1 METKNKK
8 LHTKI
13 VKPTAFAAI
22 GATMI
27 ATGVANTETITHIFS
42 GDDDLDIV
50 KAKETIDV
58 KYKYDV
64 SPYIIWNID
73 NAVPGRGPTDAYFPS
88 GKWDMINVDGK
99 ASNDN
104 KRVRFEST
112 HPIANQNGDIIWCIQ
127 SGVLVDDS
135 ATNVKGTNKTN
146 DVNFNSMGVVAYYGY
161 YNKYGKKAPDFNKM
175 TKEQVKDF
183 VYTVRMIQE
192 LGEPNTV
199 GKEKIVGVGGY
210 GGGIHTPGSGVDVI
224 TGFNPSEY
232 GISVKGY
239 YDFKNKM
246 NNEIKKYKEG
256 PKLENVDKI
265 KPGST
270 VKVKDKNGALD
281 RYDITGTPKGV
292 KAKIVDKNTL
302 EITADRSA
310 ENGNIEFTYKI
321 PKEYN
326 EVPFFYKFKDKQN
339 LTNARVGKKTQTKL
353 NVGVEEITEKDTV
366 KTDQHGNPVAGAVF
380 KVTNHED
387 GTTTEVKTDKSGVI
401 KVEGYE
407 GDKITIEEIQPP
419 IGYIFSPDH
428 IKFDITL
435 DKNGWSKFNP
445 YNPKSEY
452 LGTKAR
458 NDENDSQ
465 QFVPEEKVN
474 LKDTIEYANLDT
486 NQEYTAVGWLMD
498 KSTGEPLLD
507 KDGNKVEVSKQ
518 LKPEKKDG
526 TFEVDFEFNASDL
539 RGKELVAFEELY
551 IDSTLVA
558 EHKDINDKEQ
568 TVRFTDPKIGT
579 TAKSKED
586 GGDYIDPVED
596 VGIVDTVEYDDL
608 TVGDNHRLSGV
619 LMDKETGEPV
629 IVDGKEV
636 RASKEFKTEQAKGSI
651 DVDFFFDAN
660 ELKGK
665 DLVVFEKLERQNSK
679 TGEWYEI
686 AKHEDIEDEGQTVK
700 VTDPKIGTT
709 ALNVG
714 AFDEKKSDPNEDT
727 KITDVV
733 EYKDLLPGK
742 KYKVQGVLMNK
753 ETGEKL
759 IVNGKTVDGK
769 EEFTTEKSE
778 DGSLVSGKVDVVF
791 DLDATELRGFDTVVF
806 EDLHREKPTINP
818 ELEDKEDSKWVF
830 ITDHKDIEDEGQTVH
845 INDPRISLD
854 KEVSK
859 EVYQRG
865 DILTYTFTVTNP
877 GDVVMK
883 NIKFTDE
890 MFKDFKIPFDEL
902 EPGQTETF
910 TIDYTAS
917 KKDVHKNYLYNEAD
931 ITGETPDG
939 WEEKDKDNVVSMSDK
954 EIRIVKTP
962 KDCNT
967 CNFPNVV
974 VDIKNKNTLNGVID
988 NEGKFISKDK
998 LSKEE
1003 VKEAEKVIE
1012 ETPKEELEKGKVV
1025 VEKEQPKEQPKKE
1038 QPKEEVKVAEKEQPK
1053 KKQPKKEKEKEK
1065 TPELAETGI
1074 HNPGNQALIVSLALA
1089 LLGGAG
1095 FLFARSR
1102 KNKNEQ

>member
-1 METKNKK
+1 MKTKNKK

-27 ATGVANTETITHIFS
+27 ATGVANTETVTHIFS
-42 GDDDLDIV
+42 DNDGNV
-50 KAKETIDV
+50 EAAETAP
-58 KYKYDV
+58 KSQKMY
-64 SPYIIWNID
+64 
-73 NAVPGRGPTDAYFPS
+73 
-88 GKWDMINVDGK
+88 INVDSQPKVVFHIENPQRSPEVTDGYLGDNGQIVAGPVNVIGK
-99 ASNDN
+99 SLADSKENGKTSFSKDKKGMNRFRFDATNPIRKDN
-104 KRVRFEST
+104 AK
-112 HPIANQNGDIIWCIQ
+112 GDIIWCIE
-127 SGVLVDDS
+127 SGVPVNYEQ
-135 ATNVKGTNKTN
+135 AYTKNTTENNKKHN
-146 DVNFNSMGVVAYYGY
+146 EIGVVAYHGY
-161 YNKYGKKAPDFNKM
+161 HKEFGQKDPTKGKSM
-175 TKEQVKDF
+175 QRY
-183 VYTVRMIQE
+183 VYTMRYIQE
-192 LGEPNTV
+192 LGEPDTI
-199 GKEKIVGVGGY
+199 GKEKIVGISGY
-210 GGGIHTPGSGVDVI
+210 HNVYNPNGHVMFN
-224 TGFNPSEY
+224 FNPKTHD
-232 GISVKGY
+232 ISPKGY
-239 YDFKNKM
+239 ENFKKEM
-246 NNEIKKYKEG
+246 NQEMKIYREG
-256 PKLENVDKI
+256 PKLENTDSI
-265 KPGST
+265 RPGST
-270 VKVKDKNGALD
+270 VKVKDENGALD

-292 KAKIVDKNTL
+292 KAKVVDKNTL
-302 EITADRSA
+302 EVTASKDA
-310 ENGNIEFTYKI
+310 ENGNIEFTYKV
-321 PKEYN
+321 PKKYN
-326 EVPFFYKFKDKQN
+326 EVPVMYKLGENDQN
-339 LTNARVGKKTQTKL
+339 LSNGRIGKKTQTKL
-353 NVGVEEITEKDTV
+353 NVGVTPPHKPELKPKV
-366 KTDQHGNPVAGAVF
+366 DQHGNPVEGAIF

-387 GTTTEVKTDKSGVI
+387 GITTEVTTDKDGI
-401 KVEGYE
+401 IEFEGFE
-407 GDKITIEEIQPP
+407 GDKVTIEEIQPP
-419 IGYIFSPDH
+419 VGYILSPEH
-428 IKFDITL
+428 TKFDITL
-435 DKNGWSKFNP
+435 TENGTNSFEP
-445 YNPKSEY
+445 FNPKSEY
-452 LGTKAR
+452 LGSKAR

-486 NQEYTAVGWLMD
+486 NQEYTAIGWLMD

-507 KDGNKVEVSKQ
+507 KDGNKVEVLKQ

-579 TAKSKED
+579 TAKSKEN
-586 GGDYIDPVED
+586 GGDYIDPVEN

-619 LMDKETGEPV
+619 LMDKETGKPV

-636 RASKEFKTEQAKGSI
+636 RASEEFKTEQAKGSI

-660 ELKGK
+660 DLRGK

-686 AKHEDIEDEGQTVK
+686 AKHEDIEDEGQTV
-700 VTDPKIGTT
+700 
-709 ALNVG
+709 
-714 AFDEKKSDPNEDT
+714 
-727 KITDVV
+727 
-733 EYKDLLPGK
+733 
-742 KYKVQGVLMNK
+742 
-753 ETGEKL
+753 
-759 IVNGKTVDGK
+759 
-769 EEFTTEKSE
+769 
-778 DGSLVSGKVDVVF
+778 
-791 DLDATELRGFDTVVF
+791 
-806 EDLHREKPTINP
+806 
-818 ELEDKEDSKWVF
+818 
-830 ITDHKDIEDEGQTVH
+830 H

-865 DILTYTFTVTNP
+865 DVLTYTFTVTNP

-890 MFKDFKIPFDEL
+890 MFKDFEIPFDEL

-910 TIDYTAS
+910 TIDYTVS
-917 KKDVHKNYLYNEAD
+917 KKDVHNNYLYNEAD

-939 WEEKDKDNVVSMSDK
+939 WEEKDKDNVVSTSDK
-954 EIRIVKTP
+954 EIKIVETP

-1003 VKEAEKVIE
+1003 VKEAENVIK
-1012 ETPKEELEKGKVV
+1012 ETPKEEPKG
-1025 VEKEQPKEQPKKE
+1025 
-1038 QPKEEVKVAEKEQPK
+1038 EVKVAEKEQPK
-1053 KKQPKKEKEKEK
+1053 KEQPKKEKEREE

>member
-13 VKPTAFAAI
+13 VKPTVFAAI

-42 GDDDLDIV
+42 DNDGNV
-50 KAKETIDV
+50 EAAETAP
-58 KYKYDV
+58 KSQKMY
-64 SPYIIWNID
+64 
-73 NAVPGRGPTDAYFPS
+73 
-88 GKWDMINVDGK
+88 INVDSQPKVVFHIENPQRSPEVTDGYLGDNGQIVAGPVNVVGESLADSKENGK
-99 ASNDN
+99 TSFSKDKKGMN
-104 KRVRFEST
+104 RFRFDAT
-112 HPIANQNGDIIWCIQ
+112 NPIRKGDAKGDIIWCIQ
-127 SGVLVDDS
+127 SGVPVNYEE
-135 ATNVKGTNKTN
+135 AYTKNTTENNKKHN
-146 DVNFNSMGVVAYYGY
+146 EIGVVAYHGY
-161 YNKYGKKAPDFNKM
+161 HKEFGQKDPTKGKSM
-175 TKEQVKDF
+175 QRY
-183 VYTVRMIQE
+183 VYTMRYIQE
-192 LGEPNTV
+192 LGEPDTI
-199 GKEKIVGVGGY
+199 GKEKIVGISGY
-210 GGGIHTPGSGVDVI
+210 HNVYNPNGHVMFN
-224 TGFNPSEY
+224 FNPKTHN
-232 GISVKGY
+232 ISPKGY
-239 YDFKNKM
+239 ENFKKEM
-246 NNEIKKYKEG
+246 NQEMKIYREG
-256 PKLENVDKI
+256 PKLENTDKI
-265 KPGST
+265 RPGST
-270 VKVKDKNGALD
+270 VRVKDSNGALD
-281 RYDITGTPKGV
+281 RYEITGMPKGV
-292 KAKIVDKNTL
+292 KAKVVDKNTL
-302 EITADRSA
+302 EITADRDA
-310 ENGNIEFTYKI
+310 ENGNIEFTYKV
-321 PKEYN
+321 PKKYN
-326 EVPFFYKFKDKQN
+326 EVPIMYQLGKDDQN
-339 LTNARVGKKTQTKL
+339 LSNGRIGKKTQTKL
-353 NVGVEEITEKDTV
+353 NVGVTPPHKPELKPKV
-366 KTDQHGNPVAGAVF
+366 DQHGNPVEGAVF

-387 GTTTEVKTDKSGVI
+387 GVTTEVTTDKDGI
-401 KVEGYE
+401 IEFEGYE
-407 GDKITIEEIQPP
+407 GDKVTIEEIQPP
-419 IGYIFSPDH
+419 VGYILSPEH
-428 IKFDITL
+428 TKFDITL
-435 DKNGWSKFNP
+435 TENGTNSFEP
-445 YNPKSEY
+445 FNPKSEY

-558 EHKDINDKEQ
+558 EHKDIDDKEQ
-568 TVRFTDPKIGT
+568 TVKFTDPKIGT
-579 TAKSKED
+579 TALNVGAFDEKKSDPNED
-586 GGDYIDPVED
+586 AKIT
-596 VGIVDTVEYDDL
+596 DTVEYDDL

-619 LMDKETGEPV
+619 LMDKETGKPV
-629 IVDGKEV
+629 VVDGKEV

-660 ELKGK
+660 DLRGK

-686 AKHEDIEDEGQTVK
+686 AKHEDIEDEGQTV
-700 VTDPKIGTT
+700 
-709 ALNVG
+709 
-714 AFDEKKSDPNEDT
+714 
-727 KITDVV
+727 
-733 EYKDLLPGK
+733 
-742 KYKVQGVLMNK
+742 
-753 ETGEKL
+753 
-759 IVNGKTVDGK
+759 
-769 EEFTTEKSE
+769 
-778 DGSLVSGKVDVVF
+778 
-791 DLDATELRGFDTVVF
+791 
-806 EDLHREKPTINP
+806 
-818 ELEDKEDSKWVF
+818 
-830 ITDHKDIEDEGQTVH
+830 H

-865 DILTYTFTVTNP
+865 DVLTYTFTVTNP

-890 MFKDFKIPFDEL
+890 MFKDFEIPFDEL

-910 TIDYTAS
+910 TIDYTVS

-939 WEEKDKDNVVSMSDK
+939 WEEKDKDNVISTSDK
-954 EIRIVKTP
+954 EIEIVETP

-1003 VKEAEKVIE
+1003 VKEAENVI
-1012 ETPKEELEKGKVV
+1012 
-1025 VEKEQPKEQPKKE
+1025 KEQPKEQPKKE
-1038 QPKEEVKVAEKEQPK
+1038 QHKGEVKVAEKEQPK
-1053 KKQPKKEKEKEK
+1053 KEQPKKEKEKEE

>member
-42 GDDDLDIV
+42 GDDGNV
-50 KAKETIDV
+50 EAAETAP
-58 KYKYDV
+58 KSQKMY
-64 SPYIIWNID
+64 
-73 NAVPGRGPTDAYFPS
+73 
-88 GKWDMINVDGK
+88 INVDSQPKVVFHIENPQRSPEVTDGYLGDNGQIVAGPVNVVGK
-99 ASNDN
+99 SLADSKENGKTSFSKDKKGMN
-104 KRVRFEST
+104 RFRFDAT
-112 HPIANQNGDIIWCIQ
+112 NPIRKGNAKGDIIWCIQ
-127 SGVLVDDS
+127 SGVPVNYEQ
-135 ATNVKGTNKTN
+135 AYTKNTTENNKKHN
-146 DVNFNSMGVVAYYGY
+146 EIGVVAYHGY
-161 YNKYGKKAPDFNKM
+161 HKEFGQKDPTKGKSM
-175 TKEQVKDF
+175 QRY
-183 VYTVRMIQE
+183 VYTMRYIQE
-192 LGEPNTV
+192 LGEPDTI
-199 GKEKIVGVGGY
+199 GKEKIVGISGY
-210 GGGIHTPGSGVDVI
+210 HNVYNPKGHVMFN
-224 TGFNPSEY
+224 FNPKTHD
-232 GISVKGY
+232 ISPKGY
-239 YDFKNKM
+239 ENFKKEM
-246 NNEIKKYKEG
+246 NQEMKVYREG
-256 PKLENVDKI
+256 PKLENTDNI
-265 KPGST
+265 RPGST

-292 KAKIVDKNTL
+292 KAKVVDKNTL
-302 EITADRSA
+302 EVTASKDA
-310 ENGNIEFTYKI
+310 ENGNIEFTYKV
-321 PKEYN
+321 PKKYN
-326 EVPFFYKFKDKQN
+326 EVPIMYKLGKDDQN
-339 LTNARVGKKTQTKL
+339 LSNGRIGKKTQTKL
-353 NVGVEEITEKDTV
+353 NVGVTPPHKPELKPKV
-366 KTDQHGNPVAGAVF
+366 DQHGDPVEGAIF

-387 GTTTEVKTDKSGVI
+387 GTTTEVTTDKDGI
-401 KVEGYE
+401 IEFEGYE
-407 GDKITIEEIQPP
+407 GDKVTIEEIQPP
-419 IGYIFSPDH
+419 VGYILSPEH
-428 IKFDITL
+428 TKFDITL
-435 DKNGWSKFNP
+435 TENGTNSFEP
-445 YNPKSEY
+445 FNPKSEY

-458 NDENDSQ
+458 NDENNSQ

-474 LKDTIEYANLDT
+474 LKDEIEYANLDT

-568 TVRFTDPKIGT
+568 TVRFTDPKIST
-579 TAKSKED
+579 TALNVGAFDEKKSDPNED
-586 GGDYIDPVED
+586 AKIT
-596 VGIVDTVEYDDL
+596 DTVEYDDL

-619 LMDKETGEPV
+619 LMDKETGKPV
-629 IVDGKEV
+629 VVDGKEV

-660 ELKGK
+660 DLKGK

-686 AKHEDIEDEGQTVK
+686 AKHE
-700 VTDPKIGTT
+700 
-709 ALNVG
+709 
-714 AFDEKKSDPNEDT
+714 
-727 KITDVV
+727 
-733 EYKDLLPGK
+733 
-742 KYKVQGVLMNK
+742 
-753 ETGEKL
+753 
-759 IVNGKTVDGK
+759 
-769 EEFTTEKSE
+769 
-778 DGSLVSGKVDVVF
+778 
-791 DLDATELRGFDTVVF
+791 
-806 EDLHREKPTINP
+806 
-818 ELEDKEDSKWVF
+818 
-830 ITDHKDIEDEGQTVH
+830 DIEDEGQTVH

-890 MFKDFKIPFDEL
+890 MFKDFEIPFDEL

-910 TIDYTAS
+910 TIDYTVS

-939 WEEKDKDNVVSMSDK
+939 WEEKDKDNVISTSDK
-954 EIRIVKTP
+954 EIKIVETP

-1003 VKEAEKVIE
+1003 VKEAENVI
-1012 ETPKEELEKGKVV
+1012 
-1025 VEKEQPKEQPKKE
+1025 KEQPKEQPKKE
-1038 QPKEEVKVAEKEQPK
+1038 QHKGEIKVAEKEQPK
-1053 KKQPKKEKEKEK
+1053 KEKEKEE

>member
-1 METKNKK
+1 MKTKNKK

-27 ATGVANTETITHIFS
+27 VTGVTNTETVTHIFS
-42 GDDDLDIV
+42 DNDGNV
-50 KAKETIDV
+50 EAAETAP
-58 KYKYDV
+58 KSQKMY
-64 SPYIIWNID
+64 
-73 NAVPGRGPTDAYFPS
+73 
-88 GKWDMINVDGK
+88 INVDSQPKVVFHIENPQRSPEVTDGYLGDNGQIVAGPVNVVGK
-99 ASNDN
+99 SLADSKENGKTSFSKDKKGMN
-104 KRVRFEST
+104 RFRFDAT
-112 HPIANQNGDIIWCIQ
+112 NPIRKGDAKGDIIWCIQ
-127 SGVLVDDS
+127 SGVPVNYEE
-135 ATNVKGTNKTN
+135 AYTNNTTENNKKHN
-146 DVNFNSMGVVAYYGY
+146 EIGVVAYHGY
-161 YNKYGKKAPDFNKM
+161 HKEFGQKDPTKGKSM
-175 TKEQVKDF
+175 QRY
-183 VYTVRMIQE
+183 VYTMRYIQE
-192 LGEPNTV
+192 LGEPDTI
-199 GKEKIVGVGGY
+199 GKEKIVGISGY
-210 GGGIHTPGSGVDVI
+210 HNVYNPNGHVMFN
-224 TGFNPSEY
+224 FNPKTHD
-232 GISVKGY
+232 ISPKGY
-239 YDFKNKM
+239 ENFKKEM
-246 NNEIKKYKEG
+246 NQEMKIYREG
-256 PKLENVDKI
+256 PKLENTDNI
-265 KPGST
+265 RPGST

-292 KAKIVDKNTL
+292 KAKVVDKNTL
-302 EITADRSA
+302 EVTASKDA
-310 ENGNIEFTYKI
+310 ENGNIEFTYKV
-321 PKEYN
+321 PKKYN
-326 EVPFFYKFKDKQN
+326 EVPIMYKLGKNDQN
-339 LTNARVGKKTQTKL
+339 LSNGRIGKKTQTKL
-353 NVGVEEITEKDTV
+353 NVGVTPEQTQESV

-387 GTTTEVKTDKSGVI
+387 GTTTEVTSDKDGKIQI
-401 KVEGYE
+401 KGYE

-419 IGYIFSPDH
+419 IGYIFSPEH

-435 DKNGWSKFNP
+435 SETGKSEFNP

-458 NDENDSQ
+458 NDENSSQ
-465 QFVPEEKVN
+465 VFSPEDKVE

-486 NQEYTAVGWLMD
+486 NQEYTAIGWLMD

-539 RGKELVAFEELY
+539 RGEELVAFEELY

-568 TVRFTDPKIGT
+568 TVRFTDPKIST
-579 TAKSKED
+579 TALNVGAFDEKKSDPNED
-586 GGDYIDPVED
+586 AKIT
-596 VGIVDTVEYDDL
+596 DTVEYDDL

-619 LMDKETGEPV
+619 LMDKETGKPV
-629 IVDGKEV
+629 VVDGKEV

-660 ELKGK
+660 DLRGK

-686 AKHEDIEDEGQTVK
+686 AKHEDIEDEGQTV
-700 VTDPKIGTT
+700 
-709 ALNVG
+709 
-714 AFDEKKSDPNEDT
+714 
-727 KITDVV
+727 
-733 EYKDLLPGK
+733 
-742 KYKVQGVLMNK
+742 
-753 ETGEKL
+753 
-759 IVNGKTVDGK
+759 
-769 EEFTTEKSE
+769 
-778 DGSLVSGKVDVVF
+778 
-791 DLDATELRGFDTVVF
+791 
-806 EDLHREKPTINP
+806 
-818 ELEDKEDSKWVF
+818 
-830 ITDHKDIEDEGQTVH
+830 H

-865 DILTYTFTVTNP
+865 DVLTYTFTVTNP

-890 MFKDFKIPFDEL
+890 MFKDFEIPFDEL

-910 TIDYTAS
+910 TIDYTVS

-939 WEEKDKDNVVSMSDK
+939 WEEKDKDNVISTSDK
-954 EIRIVKTP
+954 EIKIVETP

-1003 VKEAEKVIE
+1003 VKEAENVI
-1012 ETPKEELEKGKVV
+1012 
-1025 VEKEQPKEQPKKE
+1025 KEQPKEQPKKE
-1038 QPKEEVKVAEKEQPK
+1038 QHKGEVKVAEKEQPK
-1053 KKQPKKEKEKEK
+1053 KEQPKKEKEKEE

>member
-13 VKPTAFAAI
+13 VKPTVFAAI

-27 ATGVANTETITHIFS
+27 ATGVANSETITHIIS
-42 GDDDLDIV
+42 GNGGDV
-50 KAKETIDV
+50 EAAETAP
-58 KYKYDV
+58 KSQKMY
-64 SPYIIWNID
+64 
-73 NAVPGRGPTDAYFPS
+73 
-88 GKWDMINVDGK
+88 INVDSQPKVVFHIENPQRSPEVTAGYIGDNGQIVAGPVNVVGK
-99 ASNDN
+99 SLANSTENGKSSFSKDKKGMN
-104 KRVRFEST
+104 KFRFDAT
-112 HPIANQNGDIIWCIQ
+112 NPIRKGGPEGDIIWCIQ
-127 SGVLVDDS
+127 SGVPVNYEEAYTKNS
-135 ATNVKGTNKTN
+135 VKNNTQHNEI
-146 DVNFNSMGVVAYYGY
+146 GVVAYHGY
-161 YNKYGKKAPDFNKM
+161 HKEFGQKEATQGKSM
-175 TKEQVKDF
+175 QRY
-183 VYTVRMIQE
+183 VYTMRYIQE
-192 LGEPNTV
+192 LGEPDTI
-199 GKEKIVGVGGY
+199 GKEKIVGISGY
-210 GGGIHTPGSGVDVI
+210 HNVYSPNGHVM
-224 TGFNPSEY
+224 FNFDPKKHD
-232 GISVKGY
+232 ISPKGY
-239 YDFKNKM
+239 ENFKKEM
-246 NNEIKKYKEG
+246 NQEMKIYREG
-256 PKLENVDKI
+256 PKLDTTDKI
-265 KPGST
+265 RPGDT
-270 VKVKDKNGALD
+270 VKVKDTNGALE
-281 RYDITGTPKGV
+281 RYEITGTPKGIE
-292 KAKIVDKNTL
+292 AKIINKDTV
-302 EITADRSA
+302 EITADENA
-310 ENGNIEFTYKI
+310 ENGNIEFTYKV
-321 PKEYN
+321 PKKYN
-326 EVPFFYKFKDKQN
+326 EVPIMYQLGKDDQN
-339 LTNARVGKKTQTKL
+339 LSNGRIGKKTQTKL
-353 NVGVEEITEKDTV
+353 NVGITPEQTQESV
-366 KTDQHGNPVAGAVF
+366 KTDQHGNPVEGAVF

-387 GTTTEVKTDKSGVI
+387 GITTEVTTDKDGKI
-401 KVEGYE
+401 KIKGYE

-419 IGYIFSPDH
+419 IGYILSPEH
-428 IKFDITL
+428 TKFDITL
-435 DKNGWSKFNP
+435 SETGKSEFEP
-445 YNPKSEY
+445 FNPKSEY

-558 EHKDINDKEQ
+558 EHKDINDEEQ
-568 TVRFTDPKIGT
+568 TVKFTDPKIGT

-629 IVDGKEV
+629 VVDGKEV

-665 DLVVFEKLERQNSK
+665 DLVVFETLERQNSK

-714 AFDEKKSDPNEDT
+714 AFDEKKSDPNEDA
-727 KITDVV
+727 KITDTV

-742 KYKVQGVLMNK
+742 NYKVQGVLMNK
-753 ETGEKL
+753 ETGEEL

-778 DGSLVSGKVDVVF
+778 DGGLVSGKVDVVF

-818 ELEDKEDSKWVF
+818 ELEDKENSNWVF

-865 DILTYTFTVTNP
+865 DVLTYTFTVTNP

-890 MFKDFKIPFDEL
+890 MFKDFEIPFDEL

-939 WEEKDKDNVVSMSDK
+939 WEEKDKDNVISTSDK
-954 EIRIVKTP
+954 EIKIVETP

-1003 VKEAEKVIE
+1003 VEEAEKVIE
-1012 ETPKEELEKGKVV
+1012 ETPKEELEKDKVV

-1038 QPKEEVKVAEKEQPK
+1038 
-1053 KKQPKKEKEKEK
+1053 KEKEE